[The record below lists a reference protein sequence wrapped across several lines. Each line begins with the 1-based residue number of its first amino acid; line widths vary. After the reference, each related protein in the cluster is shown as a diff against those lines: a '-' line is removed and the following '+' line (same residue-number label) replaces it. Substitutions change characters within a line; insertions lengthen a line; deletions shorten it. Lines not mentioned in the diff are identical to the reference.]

1 MSQPQLLVQTKVQIR
16 QDVISKLG
24 LVETLGLV
32 RVSIQESLKDCFNT
46 KELNVLHFR
55 LVPWVNGVKW
65 RKANG
70 LERLKPKDGRVRFNG
85 AAMAGPPNQNPKGR
99 RLIPV

>member
-1 MSQPQLLVQTKVQIR
+1 LFKHKKPQRFRI
-16 QDVISKLG
+16 
-24 LVETLGLV
+24 
-32 RVSIQESLKDCFNT
+32 
-46 KELNVLHFR
+46 R

-65 RKANG
+65 RETKG
-70 LERLKPKDGRVRFNG
+70 LERLKLKDGRVRFDG

>member
-1 MSQPQLLVQTKVQIR
+1 
-16 QDVISKLG
+16 
-24 LVETLGLV
+24 
-32 RVSIQESLKDCFNT
+32 LKDCLIT
-46 KELNVLHFR
+46 KGSMLQFR

-65 RKANG
+65 RETRG
-70 LERLKPKDGRVRFNG
+70 LERLKLKDGKVRFNG

>member
-1 MSQPQLLVQTKVQIR
+1 
-16 QDVISKLG
+16 
-24 LVETLGLV
+24 
-32 RVSIQESLKDCFNT
+32 LK
-46 KELNVLHFR
+46 EVVLTQKAQRFILR

>member
-1 MSQPQLLVQTKVQIR
+1 M
-16 QDVISKLG
+16 
-24 LVETLGLV
+24 LGLV
-32 RVSIQESLKDCFNT
+32 RVSNLESLK
-46 KELNVLHFR
+46 ELFKHKKSQRCILR

-70 LERLKPKDGRVRFNG
+70 LERLKPKDRRVRCNG

-99 RLIPV
+99 RLIRV

>member
-1 MSQPQLLVQTKVQIR
+1 MW

-24 LVETLGLV
+24 LVESLGLV
-32 RVSIQESLKDCFNT
+32 GFSIQECEKRVVFNT
-46 KELNVLHFR
+46 KISMFRFR

-65 RKANG
+65 RETKG
-70 LERLKPKDGRVRFNG
+70 LERLKLKDGRVRFNG
-85 AAMAGPPNQNPKGR
+85 AAMARPPNQNPKGR